1 MLNNKPDKGQHL
13 KYIQGAPVR
22 KGKQKI
28 RLIKKLTRDN
38 FPVFHALKIGDDV
51 SILTLQEE
59 ELPFN
64 ECNQATIQIFLPR
77 LTSSLVF
84 FYQVHYRK
92 DPFNPSC
99 CKN

>member
-1 MLNNKPDKGQHL
+1 VLNNKHGKGQHL

-51 SILTLQEE
+51 PILSLQEE
-59 ELPFN
+59 GELPFN
-64 ECNQATIQIFLPR
+64 ECNQATIQIFLPH

-84 FYQVHYRK
+84 L
-92 DPFNPSC
+92 SSSL
-99 CKN
+99 